1 MAKLALPVVDLR
13 DARSDD
19 ADARARFVS
28 TLGHAL
34 ETWGFVAVTGHGVP
48 ETLLTQTYAAA
59 AAFFAQPTE
68 SKARWEFPET
78 GRQRGY
84 TGFGV
89 EHARDTAVADLK
101 EFWQLGR
108 DLGADH
114 PLHRDGTLLRNVV
127 PASDAPFHTLT
138 TALFT
143 ALDGFAMDLLD
154 AIARYLDLDA
164 DTLVEATRV
173 GNSVL
178 RVIHYPPLGSEAP
191 VGAVRSAAHE
201 DINLLTVLPAS
212 TQPGL
217 ELLDKESG
225 AWLSITTPPNVMICD
240 TGDIMARLTGGR
252 LKSTTHR
259 VVNPPSADNVAR
271 YSMPYFCHP
280 RTDFVIDHGEGTAEP
295 LTAGA
300 FLRQRLIANGV
311 LRA

>member
-1 MAKLALPVVDLR
+1 MAELALPVVDLR
-13 DARSDD
+13 DARS
-19 ADARARFVS
+19 ADASARERFVQ

-48 ETLLTQTYAAA
+48 PDLLDATYAEA
-59 AAFFAQPTE
+59 AAFFARPAVE
-68 SKARWEFPET
+68 KAQWEFPST

-84 TGFGV
+84 TGFGI

-108 DLGADH
+108 DLGVEH
-114 PLHRDGTLLRNVV
+114 PLHADGTLLRNVV
-127 PASDAPFHTLT
+127 PDTAEAFHRRT
-138 TALFT
+138 TALFA
-143 ALDGFAMDLLD
+143 ALDAFAMDLLD
-154 AIARYLDLDA
+154 AIARYLGLDA
-164 DTLVEATRV
+164 DTLVDATRV

-178 RVIHYPPLGSEAP
+178 RVIHYPPLRHDAP
-191 VGAVRSAAHE
+191 PGAVRSAAHE

-240 TGDIMARLTGGR
+240 TGDIMARLTAGR

-259 VVNPPSADNVAR
+259 VVNPASAANVAR

-280 RTDFVIDHGEGTAEP
+280 RPDFVIDPGDGTVP
-295 LTAGA
+295 GLTAGA
-300 FLRQRLIANGV
+300 FLRERLIANGV
-311 LRA
+311 LEG

>member
-1 MAKLALPVVDLR
+1 MAELALPVVDLR
-13 DARSDD
+13 DARSEDP
-19 ADARARFVS
+19 DARARFVA

-34 ETWGFVAVTGHGVP
+34 ATWGFVAVTGHGVP
-48 ETLLTQTYAAA
+48 EALLDETYAAA
-59 AAFFAQPTE
+59 AAFFDQPGPA
-68 SKARWEFPET
+68 KARWEFPDT

-84 TGFGV
+84 TGFGI

-108 DLGADH
+108 DLGAEH
-114 PLHRDGTLLRNVV
+114 PLHADGTLLRNVV
-127 PASDAPFHTLT
+127 PAEHDRFHALT
-138 TALFT
+138 TDLFA

-154 AIARYLDLDA
+154 AIARYLGLDA
-164 DTLVEATRV
+164 DTLVQATRV

-178 RVIHYPPLGSEAP
+178 RVIHYPPLDAAAP
-191 VGAVRSAAHE
+191 PGAVRSAAHE

-217 ELLDKESG
+217 QLLDKETG

-280 RTDFVIDHGEGTAEP
+280 RPDFVIDPGDGGTSP

-300 FLRQRLIANGV
+300 FLRERLIANGV
-311 LRA
+311 LAG